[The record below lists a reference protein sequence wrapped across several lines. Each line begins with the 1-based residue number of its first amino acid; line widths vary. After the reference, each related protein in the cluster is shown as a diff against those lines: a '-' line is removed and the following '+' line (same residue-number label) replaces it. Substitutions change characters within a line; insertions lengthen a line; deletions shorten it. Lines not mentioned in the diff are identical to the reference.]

1 MDSPTLAARATTIPP
16 SVTRP
21 AVIPACGRWM
31 VVSPWPL
38 PGRSARWALADT
50 HAAAMTLAAASA
62 RDHGQD
68 GDS

>member
-1 MDSPTLAARATTIPP
+1 MAGPTLAARATTIPP

-38 PGRSARWALADT
+38 PGRRACWGLVDT

-62 RDHGQD
+62 RGHIQD
-68 GDS
+68 GGS